1 MPNQV
6 EIYDTTLRDGTQA
19 SGLSPTVGEKLRVAR
34 LLDRLGVHFIEG
46 GWPGANPKDDEFFD
60 RARNELSLETATLVA
75 FGSTRRPGTEP
86 EADEQLRRL
95 VEADT
100 EVVCI
105 VGKSSLRHVTQALRS
120 SSEEG
125 IAMVG
130 DSVQFLRNHDRRVFF
145 DAEHFFDG
153 YRDEPEFALAV
164 LQAAADAGAERL
176 VLCDTNGGS
185 LPSAAEEV
193 VAAVADRFTV
203 PLGVHFHNDSGCAVA
218 NALAAVA
225 AGAFQVQGCINGYG
239 ERTGN
244 ADLCSLIPNLSLKM
258 GRETVPAANL
268 ELLYP
273 VAHEIAEMMNS
284 PIDPRHPYV
293 GSAAFATKAG
303 LHTSALAR
311 LDGAYEHLP
320 PALVGNSPKL
330 LFSELMGRS
339 TLLSAAEDKG
349 WDLDAETAQV
359 IVDRVKEL
367 EHAGYQFEAADGSF
381 ELLVRD
387 AMGWEQRFFKVLSR
401 SVTLHDD
408 GEAEPTALATL
419 RIGLG
424 DEQLEVSRGGDG
436 PVHALDQALRAAL
449 EPVYPELKE
458 MHLTDYKVRVLDSAD
473 GTAARV
479 RVLIET
485 SDGKRDWGT
494 VGIHHNVI
502 EASWE
507 AMRDGIVVGLL
518 NAGVAPVGD
527 TDSG

>member
-1 MPNQV
+1 MPNRI

-19 SGLSPTVGEKLRVAR
+19 AGLSPTVGEKLRVAR
-34 LLDRLGVHFIEG
+34 LLDRLGVDFIEG
-46 GWPGANPKDDEFFD
+46 GWPGANPKDDEFFERSRD
-60 RARNELSLETATLVA
+60 ELDLETATLVA

-86 EADEQLRRL
+86 EHDEQLRRL
-95 VEADT
+95 VDTGT

-105 VGKSSLRHVTQALRS
+105 VGKSSLRHVTHALHAS
-120 SSEEG
+120 SDEG

-130 DSVQFLRNHDRRVFF
+130 DSIRYLRSHDRRVFF

-153 YRDEPEFALAV
+153 YRDEPAFSLAV
-164 LQAAADAGAERL
+164 LEAAADAGAERL

-185 LPSAAEEV
+185 LPAQAEQV
-193 VAAVADRFTV
+193 VAAVAERFAV

-218 NALAAVA
+218 NSLAAVA
-225 AGAFQVQGCINGYG
+225 AGAFQVQGCVNGYG

-244 ADLCSLIPNLSLKM
+244 ADLCTLIPNLTLKM
-258 GRETVPAANL
+258 GRSTLPEANI

-273 VAHEIAEMMNS
+273 VAHEIAEVMNA
-284 PIDPRHPYV
+284 PIDRRHPYV
-293 GSAAFATKAG
+293 GSAAFAHKAG
-303 LHTSALAR
+303 LHTSGLAR
-311 LDGAYEHLP
+311 LDGAYEHVA
-320 PALVGNSPKL
+320 PALVGNSRKL

-339 TLLSAAEDKG
+339 TLLSAAAERG

-359 IVDRVKEL
+359 VVDRVKDL

-387 AMGWEQRFFKVLSR
+387 TMGWQQQFFTVLSR
-401 SVTLHDD
+401 TVALHDD
-408 GEAEPTALATL
+408 GETEPTAVATL

-424 DEQLEVSRGGDG
+424 GEELEVSQAGDG

-449 EPVYPELKE
+449 EPAYPELKGV
-458 MHLTDYKVRVLDSAD
+458 HLTDYKVRDLDSAD

-479 RVLIET
+479 RVLIQT
-485 SDGKRDWGT
+485 SNGERDWGT

-502 EASWE
+502 EASWQ
-507 AMRDGIVVGLL
+507 AMRDGIIVGLL
-518 NAGVAPVGD
+518 HAGVEPA
-527 TDSG
+527 S